1 MFRIGDFL
9 TKSITHLRLRDCAGV
24 LWRRAALVVIAV
36 AVLLATYWPA
46 QAAMELMFF
55 RAESTDSS
63 VLLSWATAREID
75 VEGFIILCKLASEP
89 ESAYHFIGQRAA
101 MGGPEQPA
109 EYSFAVTED
118 VYYGE
123 QYCFRLEEVTTND
136 EPGEK
141 RDICGYGP
149 GVTPT
154 PDVGGVPVG
163 AVGALTPIVVTPLP
177 GQSPAPTLITPGPT
191 PTWTPIGQSPLETPT
206 LDPFATATAT
216 QPISPLGAAGVT
228 ETLTP
233 TVTPTVTPIATASPT
248 TTQPTSPQDT
258 PTMPPT
264 ATLIAATGGGDGLL
278 AEQPSAAAG
287 ALAGG
292 AGPTPTPMFIV
303 VTATPTTMAV
313 AAAPSLT
320 PLPTATAAP
329 DLGLLSVVSPT
340 AQNMMVM
347 MLCLIFLERDGSGDA
362 RPRDDHPLF
371 PFAITA
377 QDRRIRVPGPAPAL
391 RCARSSS
398 WKFRTRRG
406 STSDGVRMKS
416 VAPWRNMGR
425 TFASAGPRSRACI

>member
-1 MFRIGDFL
+1 MGRVFRIGDFL
-9 TKSITHLRLRDCAGV
+9 TKSITHLRLRDCAGI
-24 LWRRAALVVIAV
+24 LWRRTALVVIAV

-55 RAESTDSS
+55 RGGVDGLLRVAELGHGA
-63 VLLSWATAREID
+63 VID

-233 TVTPTVTPIATASPT
+233 TETPTVTSIATASPT

-258 PTMPPT
+258 PTTPPT
-264 ATLIAATGGGDGLL
+264 ATLIAVTGGGDGLL

-340 AQNMMVM
+340 AQNMMIM
-347 MLCLIFLERDGSGDA
+347 MLCLIFLSATGLGTLGLVTTILYFRSQSQRGTDGYEY
-362 RPRDDHPLF
+362 P
-371 PFAITA
+371 
-377 QDRRIRVPGPAPAL
+377 DRRR
-391 RCARSSS
+391 
-398 WKFRTRRG
+398 F
-406 STSDGVRMKS
+406 
-416 VAPWRNMGR
+416 
-425 TFASAGPRSRACI
+425 